1 VQQYAKSLFLDREIF
16 ATPKRTGI
24 LLLVS
29 LYERRVVILP
39 DKGLDERLPAEDVKK
54 IIGVMTPLLKRQ
66 QISQAFEA
74 GLDYLSR
81 ILTTVCQESSNNEF
95 PNAVIE
101 DEGI

>member
-1 VQQYAKSLFLDREIF
+1 
-16 ATPKRTGI
+16 
-24 LLLVS
+24 
-29 LYERRVVILP
+29 
-39 DKGLDERLPAEDVKK
+39 
-54 IIGVMTPLLKRQ
+54 MTPLLKRQ